1 MFLEG
6 KIKKYN
12 TERGFGFIELEGNQA
27 DVFFHITDFP
37 KGAGGEPKVGERL
50 KFLIVKDNGKSKAAN
65 IARLDLKR
73 SNTHNQFNQDKEV
86 DRVIPPKNL
95 ASHKGMIFTII
106 GLVFI
111 VILMGLVFQKYQVYQ
126 QSLKLKTAQLIE
138 KQKKIV
144 EAQRQAIGDLPEV
157 KFSEKTINALKPSL
171 ISEFDAP
178 VAENKTTAVS
188 QFRCDGRTHC
198 SQMTSLA
205 EAKFFISNCPD
216 TRMDGNHDGEPCEK
230 QFGR

>member
-27 DVFFHITDFP
+27 DVFFHIKDFP
-37 KGAGGEPKVGERL
+37 KGAGGGAKGGERL

-86 DRVIPPKNL
+86 DRVIPPKNP

-106 GLVFI
+106 GVVI
-111 VILMGLVFQKYQVYQ
+111 IAILMGSVFQKYQVYQ
-126 QSLKLKTAQLIE
+126 QSVKLKTAQLIE

-144 EAQRQAIGDLPEV
+144 EDQRQAIGDLPEV
-157 KFSEKTINALKPSL
+157 KFSEKTENALKGGS
-171 ISEFDAP
+171 ISVFDTP
-178 VAENKTTAVS
+178 VAQNKTTSAS
-188 QFRCDGRTHC
+188 SFRCDGRTHC
-198 SQMTSLA
+198 SQMTSYE
-205 EAKFFISNCPD
+205 EAVFFIRNCPD
-216 TRMDGNHDGEPCEK
+216 TKMDGDHDGEPCENDS
-230 QFGR
+230 RW

>member
-86 DRVIPPKNL
+86 DRVIPPKNH

-106 GLVFI
+106 GVVI
-111 VILMGLVFQKYQVYQ
+111 IAILMGSVFQKYQVYQ
-126 QSLKLKTAQLIE
+126 QSVKLKTAQLIE

>member
-1 MFLEG
+1 
-6 KIKKYN
+6 
-12 TERGFGFIELEGNQA
+12 
-27 DVFFHITDFP
+27 VFFHITDFP

-65 IARLDLKR
+65 ISRLDLKR

-86 DRVIPPKNL
+86 ERVIPPKNR

-106 GLVFI
+106 GVVI
-111 VILMGLVFQKYQVYQ
+111 IAILMGSVFQKYQVYQ
-126 QSLKLKTAQLIE
+126 QSVKLKTAQLIE

-144 EAQRQAIGDLPEV
+144 EAQRQAIGDLPKV
-157 KFSEKTINALKPSL
+157 KFSEKTENALKGS
-171 ISEFDAP
+171 STYEFDTP
-178 VAENKTTAVS
+178 VVQNKTTSAS
-188 QFRCDGRTHC
+188 PFRCDGRTHC

-216 TRMDGNHDGEPCEK
+216 TRMDGNHDGEPCER
-230 QFGR
+230 QFRR

>member
-86 DRVIPPKNL
+86 DRVIPPKNP

-144 EAQRQAIGDLPEV
+144 EAQRQAIGDLPKV
-157 KFSEKTINALKPSL
+157 KFSEKTQNALKPSL

>member
-86 DRVIPPKNL
+86 DRVIPPKNP
-95 ASHKGMIFTII
+95 ASHEGMIFTII

-216 TRMDGNHDGEPCEK
+216 TRMDGNHDEKKKKK